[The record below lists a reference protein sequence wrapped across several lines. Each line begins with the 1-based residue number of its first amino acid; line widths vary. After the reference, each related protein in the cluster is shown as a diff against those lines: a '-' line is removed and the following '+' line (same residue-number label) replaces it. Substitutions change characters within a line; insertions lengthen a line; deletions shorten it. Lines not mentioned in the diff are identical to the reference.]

1 MQLFNTLAQTLS
13 ADELNIPKVDGTT
26 GIADILGIV
35 YFIAGIV
42 AVIVIIIAGY
52 MYTTSGGDAGAVKRA
67 KNMIL
72 YAVVGIVVIAL
83 AFTITQF
90 VAGRF

>member
-1 MQLFNTLAQTLS
+1 MQLLKTLAQTLN
-13 ADELNIPKVDGTT
+13 ADELNIPKVDGTA
-26 GIADILGIV
+26 GIANILGVV
-35 YFIAGIV
+35 YLIAGIV

-52 MYTTSGGDAGAVKRA
+52 MYTTSSGDAGGVKKA

-72 YAVVGIVVIAL
+72 YSVIGLIVIGL
-83 AFTITQF
+83 AFFITQF

>member
-1 MQLFNTLAQTLS
+1 MQLLKTLAQTLN
-13 ADELNIPKVDGTT
+13 ADELNIPKVDGTA
-26 GIADILGIV
+26 GIGSILNIV
-35 YFIAGIV
+35 YVVAGIV

-52 MYTTSGGDAGAVKRA
+52 TYTTSSGDAGAIKKA

-72 YAVVGIVVIAL
+72 YSVIGIVVIGL
-83 AFTITQF
+83 AFVITQF

>member
-1 MQLFNTLAQTLS
+1 MQFFNTLAQTLS

-35 YFIAGIV
+35 YFVAGIV

-52 MYTTSGGDAGAVKRA
+52 TYTTSSGDAGAVKKA

-83 AFTITQF
+83 AFVITQF